1 MPMEAASSCAFS
13 STPGLWAAT
22 GMMTTC
28 TGAIA
33 GGRIR
38 PSSSPWV
45 MMMAPIKR
53 LEAPQEV
60 WNGYCRVLS
69 RPVKVTS

>member
-1 MPMEAASSCAFS
+1 
-13 STPGLWAAT
+13 
-22 GMMTTC
+22 MTTC